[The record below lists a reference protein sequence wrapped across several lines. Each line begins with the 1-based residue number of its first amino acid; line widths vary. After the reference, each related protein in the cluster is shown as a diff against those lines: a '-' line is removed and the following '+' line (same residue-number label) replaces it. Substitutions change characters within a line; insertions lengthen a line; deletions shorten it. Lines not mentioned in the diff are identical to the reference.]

1 MCRLYGFR
9 ATEPTKVECTLVLAQ
24 NALMSQSRT
33 DLRGTSHPDGWGIGY
48 YEDASPE
55 TARRDTAAYQ
65 DLNFSIT
72 AERMYARTVLAHVRR
87 ATIGGVSLENT
98 HPFVYGRWSFAHNGT
113 VRGYERVAPQ
123 LERET
128 RPSLL
133 RLRRGRTDSELVF
146 YWLLSRL
153 KSAGNDLRSGSDCR
167 SLVQAMRDAIHTLEA
182 RCRAA
187 HAQKAAQ
194 LNFVLTDGRVLVASR
209 WRNSLHWVART
220 GVHDCEI
227 CGIPHIH
234 HETGIEYRAVVVASE
249 PISHENWQELA
260 EGAILCVDEE
270 VRTETH
276 RI

>member
-48 YEDASPE
+48 YEGASPKTE
-55 TARRDTAAYQ
+55 RRNTAAYQ
-65 DLNFSIT
+65 DLHFSIT

-87 ATIGGVSLENT
+87 ATIGGASLENT

-113 VRGYERVAPQ
+113 VHGYERVAPQ

-128 RPSLL
+128 DSSLR
-133 RLRRGRTDSELVF
+133 RLRRGHTDSELVF

-153 KSAGNDLRSGSDCR
+153 KATGIDLGSSSDCR
-167 SLVQAMRDAIHTLEA
+167 SLVDTMRDAIRTLDA
-182 RCRAA
+182 RCRGV
-187 HAQKAAQ
+187 HSGKPAQ
-194 LNFVLTDGRVLVASR
+194 LNLILTDGRVLVASR
-209 WRNSLHWVART
+209 WGNSLHWVART

-227 CGIPHIH
+227 CGIPHIRRG
-234 HETGIEYRAVVVASE
+234 TGTEYRAVVVASE

-260 EGAILCVDEE
+260 EGAILCVDQD